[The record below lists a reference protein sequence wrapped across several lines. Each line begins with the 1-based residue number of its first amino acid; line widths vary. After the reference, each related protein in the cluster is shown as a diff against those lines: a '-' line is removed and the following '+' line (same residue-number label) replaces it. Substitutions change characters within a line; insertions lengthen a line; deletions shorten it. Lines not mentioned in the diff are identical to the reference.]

1 MKDILL
7 TTESFVKQVT
17 NISDNINGKV
27 MQSAIRES
35 QEMDLK
41 QVVGSNMIS
50 KLKELVED
58 GSIEEQENEAYK
70 NLLDECQYFLAYA
83 TMAKLIPILTFKIDN
98 IGVSSTQDENITT
111 FNVEDTFEIKNYY
124 DKKVDWYR
132 MELQNYI
139 LENKS
144 SLPEIS
150 TNTANKIHAN
160 LFSAASGGL
169 WLGGKRGKRGYNPK
183 CYIGK

>member
-17 NISDNINGKV
+17 NISDNVNGKV

-35 QEMDLK
+35 QDIDLK
-41 QVVGSNMIS
+41 QIVGSAMIE
-50 KLKELVED
+50 KLKDLVED
-58 GSIEEQENEAYK
+58 GSIQEASNRVYK
-70 NLLDECQYFLAYA
+70 DLLDESQYFLAYA

-111 FNVEDTFEIKNYY
+111 FNVEDTFQIKNYF

-139 LENKS
+139 LDNKAV
-144 SLPEIS
+144 LPEIS
-150 TNTANKIHAN
+150 DNNINKISAN
-160 LFSAASGGL
+160 LYSAASGGL
-169 WLGGKRGKRGYNPK
+169 WLGGKRGKHAYNPK
-183 CYIGK
+183 SYRGK